1 MSTEH
6 ITLKNLT
13 FSYGKEQI
21 INNINLTLKEK
32 QLTTLLGPSGCG
44 KTTILRLIAGF
55 LLPQQ
60 GSIKIGEKD
69 ITYLPP
75 EKRNISTV
83 FQNYALFLNMTVKE
97 NVAYGLKVR
106 KEKKKT
112 INEKCEEYLKLV
124 RMQEYADKRI
134 DELSGGQQQRV
145 AIARALATEPRMLLM
160 DEPMSNLDAALRIEM
175 REEIREIQKKTGITT
190 LFITHDQQEALMISD
205 KIFVMDKGTI
215 LQSGSPEEI
224 YFHPVND
231 RVAHAVGDVNM
242 LTSQQVDL
250 LQFVLK
256 NRQNNYFRPEELKV
270 SRKKTENNYVEGVIR
285 KVRFGGMY
293 TEYEVA
299 IGDGTIRLLE
309 INVNDGSNI
318 KQKGE
323 KVYICER
330 YGENL

>member
-1 MSTEH
+1 MSTEN

-13 FSYGKEQI
+13 FSYEKEQV

-106 KEKKKT
+106 KEKKKI

-205 KIFVMDKGTI
+205 KIFVMDKGKI
-215 LQSGSPEEI
+215 LQSGTPEEI
-224 YFHPVND
+224 YFHPVD
-231 RVAHAVGDVNM
+231 GRVAHAVGDVNI
-242 LTSQQVDL
+242 LTSQQAEL
-250 LQFVLK
+250 LHFVVK
-256 NRQNNYFRPEELKV
+256 NRENNYFRPEELKI
-270 SRKKTENNYVEGVIR
+270 SRKQIDNNCVEGVIR

-293 TEYEVA
+293 TEYEVTV
-299 IGDGTIRLLE
+299 GDGTVRLLE

-318 KQKGE
+318 KQEGE

-330 YGENL
+330 